1 MSATDPAAR
10 LRAEVNAMQL
20 DWLVEEREGH
30 VVAALPIPDAALI
43 ERYERLYTGAV
54 SDVLRE
60 HRLMDQALP
69 NRVQPLK
76 AEQRCAA
83 GIAFTVK
90 SQPHTL
96 LTGEMTLRGRMLE
109 TMGEGHF
116 IIWDCSGAE
125 DSTAWGGVM
134 TAAAKA
140 RGVRGAAIDGGVR
153 DVRQVWDADF
163 PVFCRFRH
171 PNAALGRAM
180 ISHFQVPLRVGTV
193 MVHPGDIVLGD
204 MDGVVIVP
212 RAIALPV
219 LERAE
224 AIVGIEQ
231 EIFAW
236 IEQGDSVAEISA
248 KGGYF

>member
-1 MSATDPAAR
+1 MSPTDR
-10 LRAEVNAMQL
+10 LRAEVKAMQL
-20 DWLVEEREGH
+20 DWLVEEREGRAM
-30 VVAALPIPDAALI
+30 VALPIPQAELI
-43 ERYERLYTGAV
+43 ERYERLYAGAV

-69 NRVQPLK
+69 HRVQPLK
-76 AEQRCAA
+76 AEQRCIA

-96 LTGEMTLRGRMLE
+96 LTGEMTLRTSMLE
-109 TMGEGHF
+109 AMGEGHF
-116 IIWDCSGAE
+116 VIWDCSGAE

-134 TAAAKA
+134 TAACKA
-140 RGVRGAAIDGGVR
+140 RGVRAAAIDGGVR
-153 DVRQVWDADF
+153 DVQKIWEADF

-180 ISHFQVPLRVGTV
+180 ISHFHVPPRIASV

-224 AIVGIEQ
+224 AILGVER
-231 EIFAW
+231 EIFSW
-236 IEQGDSVAEISA
+236 IAQGDSIAEISA

>member
-1 MSATDPAAR
+1 MSASGPAAR
-10 LRAEVNAMQL
+10 LQAEVKAMRL
-20 DWLVEEREGH
+20 DWLVEDREGR
-30 VVAALPIPDAALI
+30 VLAPLPIPQAVLLD
-43 ERYERLYTGAV
+43 RYAQLYTGAV

-69 NRVQPLK
+69 HRIQPLRP
-76 AEQRCAA
+76 EQRCAA

-96 LTGEMTLRGRMLE
+96 LSGEMTLRTGMLE
-109 TMGEGHF
+109 AMGEGHF
-116 IIWDCSGAE
+116 VVWDCSGAE

-134 TAAAKA
+134 TAAARA

-153 DVRQVWDADF
+153 DTRQVLDTDF

-180 ISHFQVPLRVGTV
+180 ISNFQVPLRIGGV
-193 MVHPGDIVLGD
+193 MIHPGDIVVGD
-204 MDGVVIVP
+204 MDGVMIVP
-212 RAIALPV
+212 RGLAMPV
-219 LERAE
+219 LERSE
-224 AIVGIEQ
+224 EILGIERD
-231 EIFAW
+231 IFTW